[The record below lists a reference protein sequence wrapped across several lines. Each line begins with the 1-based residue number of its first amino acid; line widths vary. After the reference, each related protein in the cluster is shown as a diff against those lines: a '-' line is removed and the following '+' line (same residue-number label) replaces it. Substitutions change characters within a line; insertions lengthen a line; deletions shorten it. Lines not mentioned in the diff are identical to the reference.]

1 MQKLDEMIKEAME
14 GEDRRIFEETEE
26 LGFFALGLSQFR
38 GKLGWV
44 TWAIT
49 IVQSVMFFGGIW
61 CIVQFFQAIEV
72 LVALK

>member
-44 TWAIT
+44 TW
-49 IVQSVMFFGGIW
+49 V
-61 CIVQFFQAIEV
+61 
-72 LVALK
+72 